1 MPEFLS
7 IALYEFKNNY
17 FNFKG
22 RATRAQF
29 WYFVLTLFL
38 ANIVVQI
45 LGMIPYLGALIT
57 YAWAIFTLIPSLAI
71 QVRRLHDTN
80 KSGLLIIVPYAC
92 IVLALICLGLAFACE
107 SLAFV
112 TIMKIL
118 MFLALVAYIALIVFW
133 CLKGTDGENK
143 YGPVATIG
151 HFEMPKKA

>member
-22 RATRAQF
+22 RATRSQF
-29 WYFVLTLFL
+29 WYFVLSLFL
-38 ANIVVQI
+38 VNIVVQI
-45 LGMIPYLGALIT
+45 FGMIPYLGTLIT
-57 YAWAIFTLIPSLAI
+57 FAWALFTLIPSIAI

-92 IVLALICLGLAFACE
+92 IVLGLISLGLAFACR
-107 SLAFV
+107 SSAFV
-112 TIMKIL
+112 TIMQIL
-118 MFLALVAYIALIVFW
+118 MLLALLSYIGLIVLW
-133 CLKGTDGENK
+133 CLKSDEGENK